1 MDHRS
6 PLESFFGVI
15 GSLPQGHDKP
25 VKQAV
30 YNAVALLLL
39 FLCCAAA
46 LGLYLIL
53 EPFIKPL
60 MWALLVG
67 SALHPLKRSLRDRFQ
82 GWFQMLE
89 DTNTPTVL
97 GLVLLPIN
105 IFNEV
110 SECIGKFLWDR
121 LKLILAIAILVPV
134 AIFLYQFTPGVMI
147 SMLWTMT
154 VWFYRSLNFII
165 SNSTFIV
172 VSALELCY

>member
-6 PLESFFGVI
+6 PLESIFGVI
-15 GSLPQGHDKP
+15 GNLSQGHDKP

-30 YNAVALLLL
+30 YNAVALLLI

-53 EPFIKPL
+53 YPFIKPL

-89 DTNTPTVL
+89 DTNTPTIL

-105 IFNEV
+105 IFNDV
-110 SECIGKFLWDR
+110 SECIGQFLWDR
-121 LKLILAIAILVPV
+121 IKLILAFAVLIPV
-134 AIFLYQFTPGVMI
+134 AVLLYNFTPQVVI
-147 SMLWTMT
+147 SLLWSGTL
-154 VWFYRSLNFII
+154 WIYWALNFVI
-165 SNSTFIV
+165 SNSTLSV
-172 VSALELCY
+172 VSLDSCW